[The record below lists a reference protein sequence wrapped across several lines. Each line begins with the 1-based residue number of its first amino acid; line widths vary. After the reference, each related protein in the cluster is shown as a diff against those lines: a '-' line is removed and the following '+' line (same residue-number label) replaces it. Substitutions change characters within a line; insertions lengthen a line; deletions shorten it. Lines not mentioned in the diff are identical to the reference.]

1 MERRHPRTL
10 GQGQEGINAKAGLLG
25 GAKAIMMKYK
35 AQFAAA
41 LIGICLASC
50 REGGGVATDAA
61 DKVPPSQST
70 VVSAADLHKLYDD
83 KTWLWADGAGFFAKS
98 GDFTAWTGSGDK
110 ASYATGFWW
119 VNDQGAI
126 CFDGTWR
133 TKEGA
138 NSAITCFSHRTD
150 GRVLYQRRNPSGAWY
165 VFKSDPVKSGDEFE
179 KLKAGDQVKAQLET
193 VRTEVGAS
201 AP

>member
-1 MERRHPRTL
+1 LSRRKRRNRDG
-10 GQGQEGINAKAGLLG
+10 GQ
-25 GAKAIMMKYK
+25 
-35 AQFAAA
+35 
-41 LIGICLASC
+41 S
-50 REGGGVATDAA
+50 
-61 DKVPPSQST
+61 ST
-70 VVSAADLHKLYDD
+70 HSDYIVGAADLYQLYDD

-98 GDFTAWTGSGDK
+98 GDFSAWTGSGDK

-119 VNDQGAI
+119 VNDQGVI
-126 CFDGTWR
+126 CFDGNWR

-150 GRVLYQRRNPSGAWY
+150 GKVLYQRRAPSGAWY

-179 KLKAGDQVKAQLET
+179 RLKAGDQVEAQLET

-201 AP
+201 APQGERRAVRRASNGSPSCLPRGSSSRP

>member
-1 MERRHPRTL
+1 MIKHNPRL
-10 GQGQEGINAKAGLLG
+10 
-25 GAKAIMMKYK
+25 
-35 AQFAAA
+35 AAA
-41 LIGICLASC
+41 LIRDQPRRLSRRKRRNRDGGQSSTHSDYRRRCGGSAPALRRQDLALGGRC
-50 REGGGVATDAA
+50 RI
-61 DKVPPSQST
+61 
-70 VVSAADLHKLYDD
+70 
-83 KTWLWADGAGFFAKS
+83 FAKS
-98 GDFTAWTGSGDK
+98 GDFSAWTGSGDK

-119 VNDQGAI
+119 VNDQGVI
-126 CFDGTWR
+126 CFDGNWR

-150 GRVLYQRRNPSGAWY
+150 GKVLYQRRDPSGAWY

-179 KLKAGDQVKAQLET
+179 RLKAGDQVEAQLET

>member
-1 MERRHPRTL
+1 MIKHNPRL
-10 GQGQEGINAKAGLLG
+10 
-25 GAKAIMMKYK
+25 
-35 AQFAAA
+35 AAA
-41 LIGICLASC
+41 LIVISLAGC
-50 REGGGVATDAA
+50 QGGSVATETAGNL
-61 DKVPPSQST
+61 PPTPTT
-70 VVSAADLHKLYDD
+70 VVGAADLHQLYDD

-98 GDFTAWTGSGDK
+98 GDFSAWTGSGDK

-119 VNDQGAI
+119 VNDQGVI
-126 CFDGTWR
+126 CFDGNWR

-138 NSAITCFSHRTD
+138 KSAITCFSHRTD
-150 GRVLYQRRNPSGAWY
+150 GKVLYQRRDPSGAWY

-179 KLKAGDQVKAQLET
+179 RLKAGDQVEAQLET

>member
-1 MERRHPRTL
+1 
-10 GQGQEGINAKAGLLG
+10 LG
-25 GAKAIMMKYK
+25 GR
-35 AQFAAA
+35 
-41 LIGICLASC
+41 C
-50 REGGGVATDAA
+50 RI
-61 DKVPPSQST
+61 
-70 VVSAADLHKLYDD
+70 
-83 KTWLWADGAGFFAKS
+83 FAKS
-98 GDFTAWTGSGDK
+98 GDFSAWTGSGDK

-119 VNDQGAI
+119 VNDQGVI
-126 CFDGTWR
+126 CFDGNWR

-150 GRVLYQRRNPSGAWY
+150 GKVLYQRRDPSGAWY

-179 KLKAGDQVKAQLET
+179 RLKAGDQVEAQLET